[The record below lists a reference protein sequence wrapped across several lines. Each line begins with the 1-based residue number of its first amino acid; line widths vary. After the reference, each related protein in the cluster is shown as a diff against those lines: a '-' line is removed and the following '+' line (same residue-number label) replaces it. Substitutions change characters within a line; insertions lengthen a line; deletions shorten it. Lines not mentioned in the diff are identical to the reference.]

1 MDRNRAIEVLERH
14 NKWRRGDDELPQTD
28 PKELTEAIDC
38 VCAALK
44 AQGEPVWWLLEV
56 DMGWPEPLLR
66 ITRSEA
72 EAIAIHESY
81 PAGTLATVTPLY
93 TAPQPESQAV
103 PDEGKLW
110 SWLRG
115 VVRHGGTLIHE
126 YRGDQSYEASLDVIA
141 SEYVEELRSMLATPA
156 PEPQPDIVGDLQFLL
171 RRVVRSARKHGDCA
185 SICQAAMEYLEK
197 IGGNG
202 SPLRDSQAVPDGWQ
216 PIESA
221 PKSTRSILVHCAE
234 YGNTYV
240 VTWREDVEESGWLH
254 FGGCFDRLTE
264 TPTHW
269 MPQPAAPAQGGQV

>member
-1 MDRNRAIEVLERH
+1 MDTNRAIEVLDYMESECVKRGARKDVER
-14 NKWRRGDDELPQTD
+14 
-28 PKELTEAIDC
+28 EAIQ
-38 VCAALK
+38 VAKAALK

-103 PDEGKLW
+103 PD
-110 SWLRG
+110 
-115 VVRHGGTLIHE
+115 
-126 YRGDQSYEASLDVIA
+126 
-141 SEYVEELRSMLATPA
+141 
-156 PEPQPDIVGDLQFLL
+156 
-171 RRVVRSARKHGDCA
+171 
-185 SICQAAMEYLEK
+185 
-197 IGGNG
+197 
-202 SPLRDSQAVPDGWQ
+202 GWQ

-269 MPQPAAPAQGGQV
+269 MPLPAAPAPGGE